1 VALAGPGGTDGGCGA
16 FGKRRK
22 NYRMSGSFKSI
33 ANAITLPG

>member
-1 VALAGPGGTDGGCGA
+1 MAGVGPLE
-16 FGKRRK
+16 KRRK

>member
-1 VALAGPGGTDGGCGA
+1 MTVSELIEELRAMP
-16 FGKRRK
+16 RRK